1 MGRRLPGLVPGPSH
15 PYDRLGKMR
24 LLDARLESVRE
35 WPFDAPS
42 LVRFALYVALGLGSW
57 LGAAAVE
64 RLLDFILN

>member
-1 MGRRLPGLVPGPSH
+1 
-15 PYDRLGKMR
+15 MR